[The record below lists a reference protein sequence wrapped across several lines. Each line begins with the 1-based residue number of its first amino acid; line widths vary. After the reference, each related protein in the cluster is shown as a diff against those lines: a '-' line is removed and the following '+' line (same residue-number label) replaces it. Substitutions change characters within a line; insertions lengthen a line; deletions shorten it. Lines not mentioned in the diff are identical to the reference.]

1 MTLGPGHV
9 VLTASLKIHIRFYF
23 LVERWFPACSQLCSH
38 SVTWLQLYHPD
49 RCSRCT
55 PCPLVSTWLQHT
67 PLTSFLICPT
77 QHVLT
82 TTSSSFCYCFMV
94 CSDFWE
100 HWTWNP
106 LSSACWDWTHSP
118 RHGYPIIFLKT
129 ILREERELIVPLG
142 FVSGKNFTS
151 NKGDEWF
158 GGSCLLKTSVDLPSL
173 QYIPELVPK
182 DC

>member
-9 VLTASLKIHIRFYF
+9 VLTVSLKIR
-23 LVERWFPACSQLCSH
+23 SQLCSH

-77 QHVLT
+77 QHVLP

-94 CSDFWE
+94 CSDFGG
-100 HWTWNP
+100 HWTWTP
-106 LSSACWDWTHSP
+106 LPSACWDWTHSP
-118 RHGYPIIFLKT
+118 RRGCPITFLKT
-129 ILREERELIVPLG
+129 NLREERELIVPLG

-151 NKGDEWF
+151 NKGDGAAASWKHQLTYHLY
-158 GGSCLLKTSVDLPSL
+158 SIY
-173 QYIPELVPK
+173 QN
-182 DC
+182 